1 MDVGRFDDSS
11 EGPGVSQVNSYHT
24 RHTRL
29 TLKQFVLKPT
39 VFCYHRCPYC
49 DLRQDY
55 YREMISDRKRALPL
69 EPSASPRRRPN
80 PGHMPLDLA
89 LRTID
94 EAAALGMEEL
104 QLSGGDPLLYPH
116 LIEVI
121 RAAKRHAG
129 VFVLMNSVGT
139 GVTVDKASQIIEAG
153 LGAWNFSVDTL
164 DPALYERLRGVRAAL
179 PTIMKAIETVREA
192 GARFP
197 GFRFNYMTVITRHN
211 FRSLP
216 ELLAHCVDIGAA
228 SIYLMNVYG
237 DTTGQSLLTEPE
249 IREFRDQT
257 VPEMLA
263 VLRQRDLP
271 QIVQSNAAEVL
282 ASFFSRDN
290 PDANYA
296 EGIYW
301 PDMNSVRSACRVPSY
316 YSLIEP
322 DGRVL
327 PCCLVEIAHQ
337 GEVGN
342 VMDRPLA
349 EVWTS
354 PQFDQFREE
363 RIPFCQQCSSPR
375 NRTLGLIPS
384 MCRQFRD

>member
-1 MDVGRFDDSS
+1 MNAPAVPR
-11 EGPGVSQVNSYHT
+11 
-24 RHTRL
+24 R
-29 TLKQFVLKPT
+29 LKQFVLKPT

-49 DLRQDY
+49 DPRQDY
-55 YREMISDRKRALPL
+55 YRDMVAGRKKTLPL
-69 EPSASPRRRPN
+69 AAGPASRRPN
-80 PGHMPLDLA
+80 PGHMPLDMA

-116 LIEVI
+116 LTEVI
-121 RAAKRHAG
+121 RAARQHAG

-139 GVTVDKASQIIEAG
+139 GVTAGKAREIIDAG

-164 DPALYERLRGVRAAL
+164 DPVLYERLRGVRGAL
-179 PTIMKAIETVREA
+179 PAIMKAIAAVREA
-192 GARFP
+192 AAGFP

-211 FRSLP
+211 FRGLP
-216 ELLAHCVDIGAA
+216 DLLAHCVDTGVA
-228 SIYLMNVYG
+228 SVYLMNVYG
-237 DTTGQSLLTEPE
+237 DTAGKSLLTEAE
-249 IREFRDQT
+249 IGEFRDHT
-257 VPEMLA
+257 VPQMLA
-263 VLRQRDLP
+263 VLKDKDTAP
-271 QIVQSNAAEVL
+271 VVQSNAAEVL
-282 ASFFSRDN
+282 GSFFSRET
-290 PDANYA
+290 PDSSYA
-296 EGIYW
+296 RGIYW
-301 PDMNSVRSACRVPSY
+301 PDRDTVREACRVPDY

-342 VMDRPLA
+342 VTSTPLA
-349 EVWTS
+349 EVWKGGE
-354 PQFDQFREE
+354 FERFRRE

-375 NRTLGLIPS
+375 NRTLGLVPH

>member
-1 MDVGRFDDSS
+1 VTASS
-11 EGPGVSQVNSYHT
+11 AAP
-24 RHTRL
+24 RR
-29 TLKQFVLKPT
+29 LKQFVLKPT

-55 YREMISDRKRALPL
+55 YRDMVLDRKRALPL
-69 EPSASPRRRPN
+69 ATEPGSRRPN

-116 LIEVI
+116 LVEVI
-121 RAAKRHAG
+121 GAAKKHPG

-139 GVTVDKASQIIEAG
+139 GVTASKARQIIEAG

-164 DPALYERLRGVRAAL
+164 DPVLYERLRGVRDAL
-179 PTIMKAIETVREA
+179 PVIMKAIATVREA
-192 GARFP
+192 GLDFP

-211 FRSLP
+211 FRGLP
-216 ELLAHCVDIGAA
+216 GLLAHCVDTGVA
-228 SIYLMNVYG
+228 SVYLMNVYG
-237 DTTGQSLLTEPE
+237 DTTGESLLNEAE
-249 IREFRDQT
+249 IGEFRDQT
-257 VPEMLA
+257 VPQMLA
-263 VLRQRDLP
+263 VLKDKHTP
-271 QIVQSNAAEVL
+271 QVVQSNAAQVL
-282 ASFFSRDN
+282 ASFFSPET
-290 PDANYA
+290 PDSSYA
-296 EGIYW
+296 RGIYW
-301 PDMNSVRSACRVPSY
+301 PDKETVRQACRVPDY

-342 VMDRPLA
+342 VTDTPLG

-354 PQFDQFREE
+354 ERFGQFRRD

>member
-1 MDVGRFDDSS
+1 
-11 EGPGVSQVNSYHT
+11 VNGEH
-24 RHTRL
+24 RR
-29 TLKQFVLKPT
+29 LKQFVLKPT
-39 VFCYHRCPYC
+39 LFCYHRCPYC

-55 YREMISDRKRALPL
+55 YREMIDDRKRMLPL
-69 EPSASPRRRPN
+69 ASAPGGARRPN

-94 EAAALGMEEL
+94 EAATLGMEEL

-121 RAAKRHAG
+121 RAAKRHPG

-139 GVTVDKASQIIEAG
+139 GVTVDRAHQIIEAG

-164 DPALYERLRGVRAAL
+164 DPALYERLRGIKGSL
-179 PTIMKAIETVREA
+179 QTIMKAIGTVREA
-192 GARFP
+192 GRDFP
-197 GFRFNYMTVITRHN
+197 EFRFNYMTVITRHN
-211 FRSLP
+211 FRGLP
-216 ELLAHCVDIGAA
+216 ELLAHCVDTGVA

-237 DTTGQSLLTEPE
+237 DTTGQSLLTEADVG
-249 IREFRDQT
+249 EFRDQV
-257 VPEMLA
+257 VPTMLGVLKDRNTPA
-263 VLRQRDLP
+263 V
-271 QIVQSNAAEVL
+271 VQSNAAEVL
-282 ASFFSRDN
+282 ASFFSPEN
-290 PDANYA
+290 PDSSYA
-296 EGIYW
+296 RGIYW
-301 PDMNSVRSACRVPSY
+301 PDMETVRQACRAPNY

-342 VMDRPLA
+342 VMNRPLA
-349 EVWTS
+349 EVWS
-354 PQFDQFREE
+354 GQEFERFRRE

-375 NRTLGLIPS
+375 NRTLGLIPK

>member
-1 MDVGRFDDSS
+1 MTTQAVPR
-11 EGPGVSQVNSYHT
+11 
-24 RHTRL
+24 R
-29 TLKQFVLKPT
+29 LKQFVLKPT

-55 YREMISDRKRALPL
+55 YREMVADRKQALPL
-69 EPSASPRRRPN
+69 VNSTGPRRRPN

-116 LIEVI
+116 LIDVI
-121 RAAKRHAG
+121 RAARRHPG

-139 GVTVDKASQIIEAG
+139 GVTADKALRILEAG

-164 DPALYERLRGVRAAL
+164 DPALYERLRGVRGAL
-179 PTIMKAIETVREA
+179 ATIMKAIDTVRQA
-192 GARFP
+192 GASFP
-197 GFRFNYMTVITRHN
+197 EFRFNYMTVITRHN
-211 FRSLP
+211 FRGLP
-216 ELLAHCVDIGAA
+216 RLLAHCVDTGVA

-237 DTTGQSLLTEPE
+237 DTSGQSLLNEAE
-249 IREFRDQT
+249 IREFRGQT

-263 VLRQRDLP
+263 VLKAKDTP
-271 QIVQSNAAEVL
+271 QIVQDNAATVL
-282 ASFFSRDN
+282 GSFFSPEN
-290 PDANYA
+290 PDASYA
-296 EGIYW
+296 RGIYW
-301 PDMNSVRSACRVPSY
+301 PDRETVREACRVPDY

-342 VMDRPLA
+342 VMNRPLA
-349 EVWTS
+349 DVWTS
-354 PQFDQFREE
+354 DEFERFRRD

-375 NRTLGLIPS
+375 NRTLGLIPK

>member
-1 MDVGRFDDSS
+1 MNTHPSKLR
-11 EGPGVSQVNSYHT
+11 
-24 RHTRL
+24 
-29 TLKQFVLKPT
+29 LKQFVLKPT

-55 YREMISDRKRALPL
+55 YREMVSDRKRALPL
-69 EPSASPRRRPN
+69 EPRQGRRPN

-116 LIEVI
+116 LTEVI
-121 RAAKRHAG
+121 RAAKRHPG

-139 GVTVDKASQIIEAG
+139 GVTIDKASQIIEAG

-164 DPALYERLRGVRAAL
+164 DPVLYERLRGVRGAL

-192 GARFP
+192 GTSFP
-197 GFRFNYMTVITRHN
+197 EFRFNYMTVITRHN
-211 FRSLP
+211 FRGLP
-216 ELLAHCVDIGAA
+216 ELLAHCLDTGVA
-228 SIYLMNVYG
+228 SVYLMNVYG

-249 IREFRDQT
+249 IREFRDKI
-257 VPEMLA
+257 VPGMLA
-263 VLRQRDLP
+263 VLKEQDTP
-271 QIVQSNAAEVL
+271 PIVQANAAEVL
-282 ASFFSRDN
+282 ASFFSPEN
-290 PDANYA
+290 PDSNYA
-296 EGIYW
+296 RGIYW
-301 PDMNSVRSACRVPSY
+301 PDMATVRQACRVPNY

-342 VMDRPLA
+342 VMDRPLPD
-349 EVWTS
+349 VWAS
-354 PQFDQFREE
+354 PEFEQFRRE
-363 RIPFCQQCSSPR
+363 RIPFCQQCPSPR
-375 NRTLGLIPS
+375 NRTLGLIPK

>member
-1 MDVGRFDDSS
+1 MEHSS
-11 EGPGVSQVNSYHT
+11 AISRKGVPCTMNAPAVP
-24 RHTRL
+24 RR
-29 TLKQFVLKPT
+29 LKQFVLKPT

-55 YREMISDRKRALPL
+55 YREMVADRKRTLPIAGQ
-69 EPSASPRRRPN
+69 PSSGRRSN

-89 LRTID
+89 LRMID

-121 RAAKRHAG
+121 RAAKRHSG

-139 GVTVDKASQIIEAG
+139 GVTVGRAREIIEAG

-164 DPALYERLRGVRAAL
+164 DPALYERLRGIKGAL
-179 PTIMKAIETVREA
+179 PTIMKAIQAVREA
-192 GARFP
+192 GADFP
-197 GFRFNYMTVITRHN
+197 EFRFNYMTVITRQN
-211 FRSLP
+211 FRGLP
-216 ELLAHCVDIGAA
+216 GLLAHCLDTGVA

-237 DTTGQSLLTEPE
+237 DTTGESLLSESE
-249 IREFRDQT
+249 ICEFRDQI
-257 VPEMLA
+257 VPAMLA
-263 VLRQRDLP
+263 VLTEKQTP
-271 QIVQSNAAEVL
+271 PIVQSNAAEVL
-282 ASFFSRDN
+282 ASFFSADN
-290 PDANYA
+290 SDSSYA
-296 EGIYW
+296 RGVYW
-301 PDMNSVRSACRVPSY
+301 PDRESVKQTCRVPGY

-349 EVWTS
+349 EVWTGEE
-354 PQFDQFREE
+354 FEQFRRD
-363 RIPFCQQCSSPR
+363 RISFCQQCPSPR
-375 NRTLGLIPS
+375 NRTLGLIPK

>member
-1 MDVGRFDDSS
+1 MDAPAVPRK
-11 EGPGVSQVNSYHT
+11 
-24 RHTRL
+24 
-29 TLKQFVLKPT
+29 LKQFVLKPT

-49 DLRQDY
+49 DPRQDY
-55 YREMISDRKRALPL
+55 YREMVSGRKKTLPL
-69 EPSASPRRRPN
+69 AAGAGSRRPN
-80 PGHMPLDLA
+80 PGHMPLDMA

-121 RAAKRHAG
+121 RAARKHPG

-139 GVTVDKASQIIEAG
+139 GVTTEKAREIIEAG

-164 DPALYERLRGVRAAL
+164 DPVLYERLRGVRGAL
-179 PTIMKAIETVREA
+179 PAIMNAIGTVREA
-192 GARFP
+192 GAGFP

-216 ELLAHCVDIGAA
+216 ELLVHCVDTGVA
-228 SIYLMNVYG
+228 SVYLMNVYG
-237 DTTGQSLLTEPE
+237 DTAGQSLLTEAE
-249 IREFRDQT
+249 IHEFRDHT
-257 VPEMLA
+257 VPQMLA
-263 VLRQRDLP
+263 VLKDKDTAP
-271 QIVQSNAAEVL
+271 IVQSNAAEVL
-282 ASFFSRDN
+282 ASFFSPET
-290 PDANYA
+290 PDSSYA
-296 EGIYW
+296 GGTYW
-301 PDMNSVRSACRVPSY
+301 PDRDTVRKACRVPDY

-342 VMDRPLA
+342 VTGMPLA
-349 EVWTS
+349 EVWAGEE
-354 PQFDQFREE
+354 FERFRRD
-363 RIPFCQQCSSPR
+363 RISFCQQCSSPR
-375 NRTLGLIPS
+375 NRTLGLVPH

>member
-1 MDVGRFDDSS
+1 MGTATPR
-11 EGPGVSQVNSYHT
+11 
-24 RHTRL
+24 R
-29 TLKQFVLKPT
+29 LKQFVLKPT

-49 DLRQDY
+49 DPRQDY
-55 YREMISDRKRALPL
+55 YREIVSERKRMLPL
-69 EPSASPRRRPN
+69 AESPGARRPN
-80 PGHMPLDLA
+80 PGHMPLDMA

-116 LIEVI
+116 LLDVI
-121 RAAKRHAG
+121 RAAKRHPG

-139 GVTVDKASQIIEAG
+139 GVTVERAQEIIAAG

-164 DPALYERLRGVRAAL
+164 DPALYEKLRGVAGAL
-179 PTIMKAIETVREA
+179 PKIMAAIAVVREA
-192 GARFP
+192 GAGFP

-211 FRSLP
+211 FRGLP
-216 ELLAHCVDIGAA
+216 ELLAHCVDAGAA

-237 DTTGQSLLTEPE
+237 DTSGQSLLTVDE
-249 IREFRDQT
+249 IREFRDQV
-257 VPEMLA
+257 VPEMLT
-263 VLRQRDLP
+263 VLKDKQTAP
-271 QIVQSNAAEVL
+271 VVQANAAGVL
-282 ASFFSRDN
+282 GSFFSPET
-290 PDANYA
+290 PDSSYA
-296 EGIYW
+296 RGVYW
-301 PDMNSVRSACRVPSY
+301 PDMESVRKACRVPDF

-327 PCCLVEIAHQ
+327 PCCLVEISHE

-342 VMDRPLA
+342 VTDASLA
-349 EVWTS
+349 EVWTGER
-354 PQFDQFREE
+354 FEAFRRD

>member
-1 MDVGRFDDSS
+1 LIVMDAPAVPR
-11 EGPGVSQVNSYHT
+11 
-24 RHTRL
+24 R
-29 TLKQFVLKPT
+29 LKQFVLKPT

-49 DLRQDY
+49 DPRQDY
-55 YREMISDRKRALPL
+55 YREMISDRKRMLPL
-69 EPSASPRRRPN
+69 AAEPGSRRRSN

-121 RAAKRHAG
+121 RAAKRHPG

-139 GVTVDKASQIIEAG
+139 GVTIEKARQIIEAG

-164 DPALYERLRGVRAAL
+164 DPALYERLRGIRGAL
-179 PTIMKAIETVREA
+179 PTIMNAIATVREA
-192 GARFP
+192 GAGFP
-197 GFRFNYMTVITRHN
+197 GFRFNYMTVITRQN
-211 FRSLP
+211 FRGLP

-228 SIYLMNVYG
+228 SVYLMNVYG
-237 DTTGQSLLTEPE
+237 DTTGRSLLTEAE
-249 IREFRDQT
+249 IREFRGQI
-257 VPEMLA
+257 VPQMLA
-263 VLRQRDLP
+263 VLKDRQTP
-271 QIVQSNAAEVL
+271 PVVQANAAEVL
-282 ASFFSRDN
+282 ASFFSSET
-290 PDANYA
+290 PDSSYA
-296 EGIYW
+296 RGIYW
-301 PDMNSVRSACRVPSY
+301 PDMETVRAACRVPEY

-342 VMDRPLA
+342 VTGMPLGQ
-349 EVWTS
+349 VWAGE
-354 PQFDQFREE
+354 QFERFRRD

>member
-1 MDVGRFDDSS
+1 MDTQTVPR
-11 EGPGVSQVNSYHT
+11 
-24 RHTRL
+24 R
-29 TLKQFVLKPT
+29 LKQFVLKPT

-55 YREMISDRKRALPL
+55 YRDMVAERKRALPL
-69 EPSASPRRRPN
+69 AEGPGLRRRPN

-89 LRTID
+89 LRTIE

-116 LIEVI
+116 LVEVI
-121 RAAKRHAG
+121 RAAKRHPG

-139 GVTVDKASQIIEAG
+139 GVTADKASRIIDAG

-164 DPALYERLRGVRAAL
+164 DPALYERLRGVRGAL
-179 PTIMKAIETVREA
+179 PTIMKAIGAVRDA
-192 GARFP
+192 GTAFP
-197 GFRFNYMTVITRHN
+197 EFRINYMTVITRHN
-211 FRSLP
+211 FRGIP
-216 ELLAHCVDIGAA
+216 ELLAHCVDTGIA
-228 SIYLMNVYG
+228 SVYLMNVYG
-237 DTTGQSLLTEPE
+237 DTSDQSLLTEAE
-249 IREFRDQT
+249 IGEFRDRT

-263 VLRQRDLP
+263 VLKAKHTP
-271 QIVQSNAAEVL
+271 QIVQDNAAEVL
-282 ASFFSRDN
+282 ASFFSPEN
-290 PDANYA
+290 TDANYA
-296 EGIYW
+296 RGVYW
-301 PDMNSVRSACRVPSY
+301 PDRKTVRDACRLPDY

-327 PCCLVEIAHQ
+327 PCCLVEISHQ

-342 VMDRPLA
+342 VTDHPLA
-349 EVWTS
+349 EVWTGEE
-354 PQFDQFREE
+354 FERFRRD

-375 NRTLGLIPS
+375 NRTLGLIPK

>member
-1 MDVGRFDDSS
+1 MTASLGAPR
-11 EGPGVSQVNSYHT
+11 
-24 RHTRL
+24 R
-29 TLKQFVLKPT
+29 LKQFVLKPT

-55 YREMISDRKRALPL
+55 YRDMVLDRKRALPL
-69 EPSASPRRRPN
+69 VTEPGSRRPN

-116 LIEVI
+116 LVEVI
-121 RAAKRHAG
+121 GAAKKHPG

-139 GVTVDKASQIIEAG
+139 GVTAGKAHQIIEAG
-153 LGAWNFSVDTL
+153 LGAWNFSVNTL
-164 DPALYERLRGVRAAL
+164 DPALYERLRGVRGAL
-179 PTIMKAIETVREA
+179 PVIMKAIATVRQA
-192 GARFP
+192 GADFP

-211 FRSLP
+211 FRGLP
-216 ELLAHCVDIGAA
+216 GLLAHCVDTGVA
-228 SIYLMNVYG
+228 SVYLMNVYG
-237 DTTGQSLLTEPE
+237 DTTGQSLLNEAE
-249 IREFRDQT
+249 IGEFRDQT
-257 VPEMLA
+257 VPQMLA
-263 VLRQRDLP
+263 VLKDKHTPR
-271 QIVQSNAAEVL
+271 IVQSNAAQVL
-282 ASFFSRDN
+282 ASFFSPET
-290 PDANYA
+290 PDSSYA
-296 EGIYW
+296 RGIYW
-301 PDMNSVRSACRVPSY
+301 PDQETVRQACRVPDY

-342 VMDRPLA
+342 VTSTPLG

-354 PQFDQFREE
+354 ERFEQFRRD

>member
-1 MDVGRFDDSS
+1 MVKTQPSS
-11 EGPGVSQVNSYHT
+11 
-24 RHTRL
+24 RRL
-29 TLKQFVLKPT
+29 RQFVLKPT

-55 YREMISDRKRALPL
+55 YRDLVADRKRALPL
-69 EPSASPRRRPN
+69 EPHQGRRLN

-121 RAAKRHAG
+121 RAAKHHPG

-139 GVTVDKASQIIEAG
+139 GVTVDKAREIIAAG

-164 DPALYERLRGVRAAL
+164 DPALYEQLRGVRGAL
-179 PTIMKAIETVREA
+179 PQIMRAIDTVKEA
-192 GARFP
+192 GAGFP

-211 FRSLP
+211 FRGLP
-216 ELLAHCVDIGAA
+216 GLLSHCLDQGAA

-237 DTTGQSLLTEPE
+237 DTTGQSLLTEAE
-249 IREFRDQT
+249 IGEFRDRI

-263 VLRQRDLP
+263 VLRKRDTP

-282 ASFFSRDN
+282 ASFFSPEN
-290 PDANYA
+290 PDSNYA
-296 EGIYW
+296 RGIYW
-301 PDMNSVRSACRVPSY
+301 PDMALVRQACRVPDY
-316 YSLIEP
+316 YSLVEP

-342 VMDRPLA
+342 VMDRPLL
-349 EVWTS
+349 EVWEG
-354 PQFDQFREE
+354 PEFGRFRRE

-375 NRTLGLIPS
+375 NRTLGLIPT

>member
-1 MDVGRFDDSS
+1 MNTQPSS
-11 EGPGVSQVNSYHT
+11 L
-24 RHTRL
+24 R
-29 TLKQFVLKPT
+29 LKQFVLKPT

-55 YREMISDRKRALPL
+55 YREMISDRKRMLPL
-69 EPSASPRRRPN
+69 EPRSGRRPN

-121 RAAKRHAG
+121 RAAKRHRG

-139 GVTVDKASQIIEAG
+139 GVTADRARQIIDAG

-164 DPALYERLRGVRAAL
+164 DPALYERLRGVRGAL
-179 PTIMKAIETVREA
+179 PTIMQAIQTVREA
-192 GARFP
+192 GASFP
-197 GFRFNYMTVITRHN
+197 DFRFNYMTVITRHN
-211 FRSLP
+211 FRELP
-216 ELLAHCVDIGAA
+216 ELLGHCLETGVA

-249 IREFRDQT
+249 IREFRDRI
-257 VPEMLA
+257 VPDMLG
-263 VLRQRDLP
+263 VLKERAAP
-271 QIVQSNAAEVL
+271 QIVQSNATEVM
-282 ASFFSRDN
+282 ASFFSPEN
-290 PDANYA
+290 PDSNYA
-296 EGIYW
+296 RGIYW
-301 PDMNSVRSACRVPSY
+301 PDMDTVRQACRVPSY

-349 EVWTS
+349 EVWAGED
-354 PQFDQFREE
+354 FEQFRRE

-375 NRTLGLIPS
+375 NRTLGLIPK

>member
-1 MDVGRFDDSS
+1 MSGEHR
-11 EGPGVSQVNSYHT
+11 
-24 RHTRL
+24 R
-29 TLKQFVLKPT
+29 LKQFVLKPT

-55 YREMISDRKRALPL
+55 YREVIEDRKRLLPVV
-69 EPSASPRRRPN
+69 PASGSTRRPN

-116 LIEVI
+116 LIELI
-121 RAAKRHAG
+121 RAGRRHRG

-139 GVTVDKASQIIEAG
+139 GVTVGKAHQIIEAG

-164 DPALYERLRGVRAAL
+164 DPALYERLRGIKGSL
-179 PTIMKAIETVREA
+179 QTIMKAISAVREA
-192 GARFP
+192 ARSFP
-197 GFRFNYMTVITRHN
+197 EFRFNYMTVITRHN
-211 FRSLP
+211 FRGLP
-216 ELLAHCVDIGAA
+216 ELLAHCLDTEVA

-237 DTTGQSLLTEPE
+237 DTTGQSLLSEAE
-249 IREFRDQT
+249 IGEFRDEI
-257 VPEMLA
+257 VPAMLA
-263 VLRQRDLP
+263 VLKAKHTP
-271 QIVQSNAAEVL
+271 QVVQANAAGVL
-282 ASFFSRDN
+282 ASFFSREN
-290 PDANYA
+290 PDSSYA
-296 EGIYW
+296 RGVYW
-301 PDMNSVRSACRVPSY
+301 PDMDSVRHACRVPDY

-342 VMDRPLA
+342 VMNRPLA
-349 EVWTS
+349 EVWS
-354 PQFDQFREE
+354 GSEFDRFRRE
-363 RIPFCQQCSSPR
+363 RIAFCQQCSSPR
-375 NRTLGLIPS
+375 NRTLGLIPK